1 MNSNEGEFLIR
12 SKSDI
17 KVSDDRIMA
26 IRGKLIS
33 GDKAKP
39 DSGYLISEYEDEII
53 RQCNPKLYQRVIM
66 KPKKQEAKTKE
77 TGRNLN
83 DIPDFQEKYSF
94 SFD

>member
-39 DSGYLISEYEDEII
+39 DSIYLISEYEDEII

-66 KPKKQEAKTKE
+66 KTKAQDKVPKSSSKRKI
-77 TGRNLN
+77 

-94 SFD
+94 SF